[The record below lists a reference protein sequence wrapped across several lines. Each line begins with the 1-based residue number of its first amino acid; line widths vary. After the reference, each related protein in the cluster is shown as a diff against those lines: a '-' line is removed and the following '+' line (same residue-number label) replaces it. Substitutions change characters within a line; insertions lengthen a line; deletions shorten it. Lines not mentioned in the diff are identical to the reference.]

1 MAGIDRWLHYTVT
14 TIDRFHCIKNCMR
27 PMYCTLWGSMATK
40 LIGQCRS
47 VMHNNNI
54 RIALVIAKPVQRY
67 HESVLSENL
76 LK

>member
-1 MAGIDRWLHYTVT
+1 
-14 TIDRFHCIKNCMR
+14 
-27 PMYCTLWGSMATK
+27 MATK

-67 HESVLSENL
+67 HESVLSENFF
-76 LK
+76 K